1 MIMKFAANLP
11 DPIEVDSPEQ
21 IVIEN
26 ASNPHPIN
34 KNVFGNIK
42 KSHCDDNIDQ
52 QQNWTAISIIAVCVC
67 AILIVYRGTETLS
80 SKRSKKKQVIYNLNS
95 ILIFV
100 VFPVFHLNTRRA
112 REKKVTLKVPV
123 KPSAKLK
130 ARLTASTF

>member
-1 MIMKFAANLP
+1 MEFAASSP
-11 DPIEVDSPEQ
+11 DAIEVDSPEQ
-21 IVIEN
+21 IVIDN

-67 AILIVYRGTETLS
+67 AILIVYRGNRDTVFKTFKEKTGDLEFE
-80 SKRSKKKQVIYNLNS
+80 
-95 ILIFV
+95 LIFV

-112 REKKVTLKVPV
+112 RDKKGTLKVPV

-130 ARLTASTF
+130 ARLTASQF